1 MWTKEK
7 ISELFDKPLLDL
19 LLEAQQLHRQYHVAN
34 QIQASSLLSIKTGA
48 CPEDCAYCPQSAH
61 YNTGLQKEKL
71 LPMETIIEAAKTA
84 KAQGATRFCMGGAWR
99 SPPQKA
105 MPQLVE
111 MVKTVHALG
120 METCM
125 TVGMLNEEQV
135 AAFDEAGLDY
145 YNHNID
151 TSPEHYKKIISTR
164 SFEDRLETLRCV
176 SNSNIKVCC
185 GGIMGMGETRE
196 DRVAFIHTLANL
208 PKAPDSVP
216 INQLIPIAGTP
227 LAAENKLDEIEFVR
241 TIAVARITMPTS
253 KVRLSAGRESMST
266 SLHALCFMAGAN
278 SIFLGDK
285 LLTAGNPSAVSD
297 QQLLKT
303 LGMTFDEIP
312 ECAVA

>member
-135 AAFDEAGLDY
+135 AAFDEAGLD
-145 YNHNID
+145 
-151 TSPEHYKKIISTR
+151 
-164 SFEDRLETLRCV
+164 
-176 SNSNIKVCC
+176 
-185 GGIMGMGETRE
+185 
-196 DRVAFIHTLANL
+196 
-208 PKAPDSVP
+208 
-216 INQLIPIAGTP
+216 
-227 LAAENKLDEIEFVR
+227 
-241 TIAVARITMPTS
+241 
-253 KVRLSAGRESMST
+253 
-266 SLHALCFMAGAN
+266 
-278 SIFLGDK
+278 
-285 LLTAGNPSAVSD
+285 
-297 QQLLKT
+297 
-303 LGMTFDEIP
+303 
-312 ECAVA
+312 